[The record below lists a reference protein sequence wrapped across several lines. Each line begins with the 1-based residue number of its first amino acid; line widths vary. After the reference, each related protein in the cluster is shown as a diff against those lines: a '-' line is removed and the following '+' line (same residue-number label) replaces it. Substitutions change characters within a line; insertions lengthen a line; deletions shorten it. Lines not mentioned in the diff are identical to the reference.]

1 MVPANEI
8 KQRAAA
14 LAERDW
20 DLPAI
25 EDRFRHLLNHD
36 IPQNR
41 PEPDRL
47 IRERDKFLDQVQ
59 LRAEQYCYL
68 TRSCAKGSCLALLE
82 AFGLGNMEIIRAM
95 APFPGLAMSGGICG
109 PVAGGLAALGLYFS
123 DKDPANIEN
132 VDHYIAGRQ
141 FVSRFGALFGSL
153 LCADIQ
159 KQLLGKTYDPFSGPR
174 GAHSVQPGR
183 RPGEMPLSSAGLG
196 ARIAADII
204 IASME
209 KSASEKNRG
218 S

>member
-14 LAERDW
+14 LAERAW

-25 EDRFRHLLNHD
+25 EARFRHLLNHD

-159 KQLLGKTYDPFSGPR
+159 KQLLGKTYDPFSGPEER
-174 GAHSVQPGR
+174 IAFNQAGAREKCPVAP
-183 RPGEMPLSSAGLG
+183 GLG